1 MGSAILSASPNLCM
15 VCSVSTCNIFLGC
28 EIFGMLVVVV
38 HRYTFRAV
46 GRVAR
51 LSTDSGPGKRHGGH
65 LVQPLNYATH
75 AIEQLSSDRQRAI
88 LTNPELG
95 ALYDTVIELLSE
107 SIKFIL
113 PNCAELIDMSELRQA
128 HVDMA
133 RLPYPVVAFEA
144 TWGLPQ
150 GPPSNTLT
158 GERSTRRIALCMT
171 LTAEL
176 ALRVPGAEA
185 FLDEAGG
192 GVLVIPIG
200 WNDAH
205 GCWKM
210 PLGGV
215 FVPHQNEVA
224 DYVPGE
230 TCLLTRMTSERIV
243 DAGVPVNQLKTLRVL
258 PFNLIPSVVRAGAG
272 YSEERIAA
280 MVIGD
285 ARDEIAM
292 LLQACVVLNC
302 SNVQAATLTA
312 PVALNRKRVAKGK
325 QPFFDYRVLQVGAPR
340 GRSDQVT
347 GRHHASPLSHLR
359 RGHIRRLEGKTV
371 WVRPTVVNPGGEAAT
386 PKAYAVRTP
395 ASGLR

>member
-1 MGSAILSASPNLCM
+1 
-15 VCSVSTCNIFLGC
+15 
-28 EIFGMLVVVV
+28 
-38 HRYTFRAV
+38 
-46 GRVAR
+46 
-51 LSTDSGPGKRHGGH
+51 
-65 LVQPLNYATH
+65 VQPLNYAAH
-75 AIEQLSSDRQRAI
+75 AIEQLRSDRQRAI

-95 ALYDTVIELLSE
+95 AMYDTVLELLSE

-113 PNCAELIDMSELRQA
+113 PNCAELIDMSELRQV

-144 TWGLPQ
+144 TWNPPQ
-150 GPPSNTLT
+150 GSRNNRLI

-176 ALRVPGAEA
+176 AQRVPGTEV

-200 WNDAH
+200 WSDAQ
-205 GCWKM
+205 GCWKLPM
-210 PLGGV
+210 GGL
-215 FVPHQNEVA
+215 FVPHQNEVT

-230 TCLLTRMTSERIV
+230 ACPVTRMASERV
-243 DAGVPVNQLKTLRVL
+243 VGAGVPASQLKTFRVL
-258 PFNLIPSVVRAGAG
+258 PFNLIPSVVRAGFG
-272 YSEERIAA
+272 YSEERIAV
-280 MVIGD
+280 MIIDG

-340 GRSDQVT
+340 GRSDQVA

-371 WVRPTVVNPGGEAAT
+371 WVRPTVVNPGGEAAA
-386 PKAYAVRTP
+386 PKVYAVRPP
-395 ASGLR
+395 ATGRR